1 MKKAIYPGSFDPLT
15 NGHVDIIKRAL
26 KIVDSLTLA
35 VLINTSKKPLFSIE
49 ERVEIIKE
57 ALKDLPQVEVDT
69 FSGLLVDFCRKKG
82 ISLVIRGL
90 RAVNDFDYEH
100 AIFLMNRELYPEIET
115 IFLMS
120 SSENSFIS
128 SSIIKEVVSLG
139 GVEKIKN
146 QVPPVVFSALKK
158 KYGRSS

>member
-1 MKKAIYPGSFDPLT
+1 MAKRAIYPGSFDPLT

-49 ERVEIIKE
+49 ERVEIIKK

-158 KYGRSS
+158 KYGK

>member
-158 KYGRSS
+158 KYGKPS